1 MFNENLDQTITVC
14 PTNTYSNVAAA
25 VCTACA
31 TVNGYTN
38 SGPNA
43 SDHAYVSS
51 CKTTCSAGQCVRTA
65 GAACVNVGAGG
76 WATGG
81 VVSQGETLTCGA
93 CPVGT
98 TTIGYGAG
106 ADEAS
111 DCGRVLHVGEN
122 HVYLRGNR
130 KTDRTLNVK
139 IGNDTYYGN
148 MCPVDI
154 NMSDGINHYLKIKLG
169 NTVYSVYD
177 DSAENNCVVPGA

>member
-1 MFNENLDQTITVC
+1 
-14 PTNTYSNVAAA
+14 
-25 VCTACA
+25 
-31 TVNGYTN
+31 VNFG
-38 SGPNA
+38 
-43 SDHAYVSS
+43 
-51 CKTTCSAGQCVRTA
+51 SAGTRN
-65 GAACVNVGAGG
+65 ACSSG
-76 WATGG
+76 
-81 VVSQGETLTCGA
+81 L
-93 CPVGT
+93 

-122 HVYLRGNR
+122 VVYLRGNR